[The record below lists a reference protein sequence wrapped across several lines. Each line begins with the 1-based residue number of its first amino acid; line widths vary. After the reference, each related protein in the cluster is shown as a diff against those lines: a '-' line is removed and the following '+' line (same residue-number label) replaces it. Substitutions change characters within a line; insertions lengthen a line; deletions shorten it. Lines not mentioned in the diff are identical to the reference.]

1 MASGLKEVALYV
13 ILDSPPVFGGVRV
26 AHLFSFLCCVFGGV
40 RVAHLFSFLCCV
52 FGGVRV
58 AHLFSFLCCV
68 FCFVCFRILP
78 CVPNVVSFSELSV
91 SDCLF
96 VFFFFIVYSLILQ
109 LTKQHMYF
117 TLCLSYETTILYTN
131 NVLHGRF
138 NSISLDMLYFC
149 MD

>member
-1 MASGLKEVALYV
+1 MFV
-13 ILDSPPVFGGVRV
+13 GGFMSYLHICVCLHIV
-26 AHLFSFLCCVFGGV
+26 VYNTYCVVLFSFVCLSLLYPMSPVSLCCV
-40 RVAHLFSFLCCV
+40 LFVL
-52 FGGVRV
+52 
-58 AHLFSFLCCV
+58 V
-68 FCFVCFRILP
+68 FCTLCPQFFCVVFCLSQSF
-78 CVPNVVSFSELSV
+78 VPNVVSFSELSV